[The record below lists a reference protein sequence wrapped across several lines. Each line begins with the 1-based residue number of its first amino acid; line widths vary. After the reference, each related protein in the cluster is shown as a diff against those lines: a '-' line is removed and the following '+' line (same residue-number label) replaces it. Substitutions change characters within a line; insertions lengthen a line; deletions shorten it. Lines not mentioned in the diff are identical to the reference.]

1 MRQELIGLALG
12 AALIG
17 GLIFAIN
24 HRAERVPGV
33 GAVNVAAI
41 QAAAKAVT
49 PGFVGV
55 KRIGAWE
62 VSCTAEPVMVA
73 AGKKAAEQTG
83 SAENSPPLPLSLGGG
98 LATGTRSGS
107 ANAASTGAAAPG
119 ATPAGT
125 AQAST
130 GAVPAP
136 GAASEP
142 EKISLG
148 RCRATQAF
156 RRKDA
161 PKAEVALAVN
171 FRIVGTAP
179 GRLGL
184 FVRLPAG
191 KEGEA
196 VELRVGKAGR
206 ELPVASC
213 GRAGCMAFAVLA
225 AGGERE
231 LIAAGG
237 AELVLSAGPSGNKMA
252 VRLEFAGLPAA
263 LGAIRRAQS

>member
-24 HRAERVPGV
+24 HRAERIPGV

-62 VSCTAEPVMVA
+62 VACTAKPVMVA

-83 SAENSPPLPLSLGGG
+83 AAENSPPLPLSLGRGPAAG
-98 LATGTRSGS
+98 TGSGR
-107 ANAASTGAAAPG
+107 ASSGAAAPA
-119 ATPAGT
+119 ATSAGT

-130 GAVPAP
+130 GAGPAP
-136 GAASEP
+136 GAAPASEP

-191 KEGEA
+191 KKGEA

-213 GRAGCMAFAVLA
+213 GKAGCMAFAVLA
-225 AGGERE
+225 AGSERD

-237 AELVLSAGPSGNKMA
+237 AELVLPAGPDGNKLA
-252 VRLEFAGLPAA
+252 VRLGFAGLPAA
-263 LGAIRRAQS
+263 LGAIRRAQF